1 MLFGIVQ
8 IFHIYIHLPSCPLWY
23 HRHLKPQELAVL
35 WCRPRP
41 NKVGLLVFTFNVPRT
56 AKKVVFLGDVW
67 SQINEIF
74 PVWNDGPAYQQQ
86 MDIKLMKCFEL
97 SFFVRC
103 SFCWIMSSS
112 NSIRFWWCL
121 RSLQIEIYPSW
132 WDISQI
138 PDDIRRWKQWRVTV
152 TSFPTLDFHV
162 GVARKRKVAGC
173 SSMLWISL
181 TQFQWFAS
189 IRVYIIWIRI
199 LIWILNTCPGIYQ
212 QTCSPWFIIQSSVQ
226 FHPWSGHPDR
236 HGPLEFGPF
245 ACLALWAEPL

>member
-1 MLFGIVQ
+1 MSKHMLFGIVQ
-8 IFHIYIHLPSCPLWY
+8 IFHIYIHLPSCPLWD

-41 NKVGLLVFTFNVPRT
+41 NKVGLLGFTFNVPRT

-67 SQINEIF
+67 SHFKSNKRNISGLKWWTCLSAADGNEINEMF
-74 PVWNDGPAYQQQ
+74 WT
-86 MDIKLMKCFEL
+86 E
-97 SFFVRC
+97 FFRSL

-189 IRVYIIWIRI
+189 IRVYI
-199 LIWILNTCPGIYQ
+199 TVCG
-212 QTCSPWFIIQSSVQ
+212 
-226 FHPWSGHPDR
+226 
-236 HGPLEFGPF
+236 LEY
-245 ACLALWAEPL
+245 